1 MTALICGLWIWSPV
15 VRVWCWKTR
24 FQSYLNFFVIFKTVV
39 YINKKKFQK
48 NNTETSYIL
57 IFGQIILSLPGI
69 LRFWL
74 LNMTVVMTSFEFR
87 VSTIQKGGKAFITV
101 RVLQWMNDLPVK
113 TFRKG
118 SICLSAV
125 LDCILFMVFSHVF
138 YFADQGFLVLTHP
151 LSVYLSWKWAFYHEI
166 YAIVEGS
173 QGNSRFKSK
182 WRFQKLSS
190 EFNKHHMTKF
200 FLNPEIPWVI
210 LTRENFKYRGKDSW
224 LYLVFSYSCSYERFC
239 QPRLSASWLWQI
251 LKTTWRNWVGNKAFN
266 WTLFTP

>member
-24 FQSYLNFFVIFKTVV
+24 FQPYFFVIFKTVV
-39 YINKKKFQK
+39 YIIKKIPK

-74 LNMTVVMTSFEFR
+74 LNMTVVMTAFEFR

-125 LDCILFMVFSHVF
+125 LDCILFMVFCHVF
-138 YFADQGFLVLTHP
+138 YFADQGFLVLTYP

-166 YAIVEGS
+166 YAIV
-173 QGNSRFKSK
+173 
-182 WRFQKLSS
+182 
-190 EFNKHHMTKF
+190 
-200 FLNPEIPWVI
+200 
-210 LTRENFKYRGKDSW
+210 
-224 LYLVFSYSCSYERFC
+224 
-239 QPRLSASWLWQI
+239 
-251 LKTTWRNWVGNKAFN
+251 
-266 WTLFTP
+266 

>member
-1 MTALICGLWIWSPV
+1 
-15 VRVWCWKTR
+15 
-24 FQSYLNFFVIFKTVV
+24 
-39 YINKKKFQK
+39 
-48 NNTETSYIL
+48 
-57 IFGQIILSLPGI
+57 
-69 LRFWL
+69 
-74 LNMTVVMTSFEFR
+74 MTSFEFR

-138 YFADQGFLVLTHP
+138 YFADQGFLVLTYP

-210 LTRENFKYRGKDSW
+210 LTQENFKYRGKDSW
-224 LYLVFSYSCSYERFC
+224 LYLVFSYSCRYERFC
-239 QPRLSASWLWQI
+239 QPCLSASW
-251 LKTTWRNWVGNKAFN
+251 
-266 WTLFTP
+266 

>member
-1 MTALICGLWIWSPV
+1 MLFSKQL
-15 VRVWCWKTR
+15 
-24 FQSYLNFFVIFKTVV
+24 F
-39 YINKKKFQK
+39 
-48 NNTETSYIL
+48 IL
-57 IFGQIILSLPGI
+57 IKKIPKKQYWNKLYSNIWPNHTQFAGYPTFLI
-69 LRFWL
+69 F
-74 LNMTVVMTSFEFR
+74 NMTVVMTSFEFR

-101 RVLQWMNDLPVK
+101 RVLQWMNDLLVK

-138 YFADQGFLVLTHP
+138 YFADQGFLVLTYP

-200 FLNPEIPWVI
+200 FWIPRY
-210 LTRENFKYRGKDSW
+210 RE
-224 LYLVFSYSCSYERFC
+224 SY
-239 QPRLSASWLWQI
+239 
-251 LKTTWRNWVGNKAFN
+251 
-266 WTLFTP
+266 

>member
-24 FQSYLNFFVIFKTVV
+24 FQSYLNFFFIFKTVV

-48 NNTETSYIL
+48 SNTETSYIL

-118 SICLSAV
+118 SICLLAV
-125 LDCILFMVFSHVF
+125 LDCILFMVFSH
-138 YFADQGFLVLTHP
+138 ACFLLCGSG
-151 LSVYLSWKWAFYHEI
+151 LSCFNISAISLFILKMSVLSWNI
-166 YAIVEGS
+166 
-173 QGNSRFKSK
+173 R
-182 WRFQKLSS
+182 
-190 EFNKHHMTKF
+190 
-200 FLNPEIPWVI
+200 
-210 LTRENFKYRGKDSW
+210 YRKG
-224 LYLVFSYSCSYERFC
+224 V
-239 QPRLSASWLWQI
+239 A
-251 LKTTWRNWVGNKAFN
+251 G
-266 WTLFTP
+266 

>member
-1 MTALICGLWIWSPV
+1 MDLIARRACLVLENKVSILFF
-15 VRVWCWKTR
+15 CY
-24 FQSYLNFFVIFKTVV
+24 FQNGCLY
-39 YINKKKFQK
+39 YKKIPKK
-48 NNTETSYIL
+48 NTETSYIL

-87 VSTIQKGGKAFITV
+87 VWTIQKGGKAFITV

-125 LDCILFMVFSHVF
+125 LDCILFMVFCHVF
-138 YFADQGFLVLTHP
+138 YFADQGFLVLTYP

-200 FLNPEIPWVI
+200 SESRDTVSHTN
-210 LTRENFKYRGKDSW
+210 TGK
-224 LYLVFSYSCSYERFC
+224 L
-239 QPRLSASWLWQI
+239 QI
-251 LKTTWRNWVGNKAFN
+251 SR
-266 WTLFTP
+266 

>member
-24 FQSYLNFFVIFKTVV
+24 FQSYLNFFVIFKTVI

-138 YFADQGFLVLTHP
+138 YFADQGFLVLTYP

-166 YAIVEGS
+166 YAIVKGS

-210 LTRENFKYRGKDSW
+210 LTQENFKYRGKDSW

-239 QPRLSASWLWQI
+239 QPCLSASW
-251 LKTTWRNWVGNKAFN
+251 
-266 WTLFTP
+266 